1 VALIR
6 LLFDLGLRRGEVVAI
21 DLADVSGIPSH
32 IGGTFTQ
39 VCHLCDSH
47 KS

>member
-21 DLADVSGIPSH
+21 DVADLAGFPERGMSP
-32 IGGTFTQ
+32 GGRRF
-39 VCHLCDSH
+39 
-47 KS
+47 